1 MIKQTNATA
10 WTLLLVLAMIWGSSF
25 ILIKRGL
32 DVFSAGEVGAL
43 RIISAA
49 FFLFPVAIANLKHL
63 NRRHWIL
70 LLTIGLVGSFMP
82 AFLFAKAQTNLPSS
96 VAGIINALTP
106 LFTMVIGALFF
117 TQKITTKT
125 VVGLIVGLCGTVA
138 LILAGSGESLSE
150 LNFYGLYV
158 VLATIFYGVNLNLIK
173 FKLSDL
179 TARTITSMSL
189 MIVSPLALIYL
200 ISFTDFTQKMQTADG
215 VWMAFGAIMTLGVL
229 GTAIALLL
237 FNQLVKI
244 SSPIF
249 TSSVTYIIPV
259 VAVVWGIIDGE
270 QLYPGHY
277 IGLTLI
283 IVGVYLSNRSRRA

>member
-1 MIKQTNATA
+1 MIKQSNATA

-49 FFLFPVAIANLKHL
+49 LFLFPVAVANLKHL

-70 LLTIGLVGSFMP
+70 LFTIGLVGSFMP

-158 VLATIFYGVNLNLIK
+158 VLATILYGVNLNLIK

-189 MIVSPLALIYL
+189 MIVNPLALIYL
-200 ISFTDFTQKMQTADG
+200 ISFTDFTQKMQAADG
-215 VWMAFGAIMTLGVL
+215 VWMAFGAIMILGVL

-244 SSPIF
+244 TSPIF

-259 VAVVWGIIDGE
+259 VAVIWGIIDGE
-270 QLYPGHY
+270 QLYLGHY
-277 IGLTLI
+277 IGLALI
-283 IVGVYLSNRSRRA
+283 IVGVYLSNRSRRG